1 MYKPVFLH
9 SITILHQ
16 SLIHWQVEGLEESLA
31 EVGSRLAEAEMQLKE
46 TQQERDALGRSLRQ
60 ERAGREEDAKE
71 HQRQVFRLAE
81 ENSLLKV
88 RPDEDK

>member
-1 MYKPVFLH
+1 M
-9 SITILHQ
+9 
-16 SLIHWQVEGLEESLA
+16 EGLEESLA

-46 TQQERDALGRSLRQ
+46 TQQERDVLGRSLKQ
-60 ERAGREEDAKE
+60 ERAGREEEAKE

-88 RPDEDK
+88 RLNKEG